1 MLVCANINILSRG
14 MLKTVFFRVFGITK
28 EDIEVSDYVQHFRNY
43 QTWTSN
49 PPMQAWYLHAP
60 IAIFGYLNLW
70 NKASLRVLYVQGT
83 NQDTV
88 LLSHV
93 TADDFPDTKKK
104 QK

>member
-1 MLVCANINILSRG
+1 
-14 MLKTVFFRVFGITK
+14 
-28 EDIEVSDYVQHFRNY
+28 
-43 QTWTSN
+43 
-49 PPMQAWYLHAP
+49 MQAWYLHAP

-93 TADDFPDTKKK
+93 TADDFPDTKKITK
-104 QK
+104 IVLIMILNTQLKHYF